1 MRIMKCFLSNIKYF
15 ITRCLRVCK
24 LSPLLQI
31 YIYFYKNNIIVIIF
45 MVGFSL
51 VHRSTKQ
58 NIYGVVKINE
68 KAVFTNTKMVEG

>member
-1 MRIMKCFLSNIKYF
+1 
-15 ITRCLRVCK
+15 
-24 LSPLLQI
+24 
-31 YIYFYKNNIIVIIF
+31 

-68 KAVFTNTKMVEG
+68 KVVFTNTKMVEG